1 MKPSSI
7 RWMQRLTPSQYLALM
22 NVAGASLGFL
32 AGVYAARVLGSNR
45 LGVTAVIAGINT
57 SIVSLVDVRFNDVAA
72 KAFYQVGELPP
83 ERVNAYRAGVVWL
96 AALATGLLAGAV
108 AALSILIGSLLVP
121 FFTETPVARW
131 WLPADALALAL
142 NTVSGTLTFLL
153 RFSGAFYVIGTWR
166 LITQFIHSSLTV
178 LILTL
183 LPDINGMYLAILAG
197 GMSNLFLAAVVSWGV
212 WGRRVKLPMRR
223 PDLRRAYAE
232 YRRSLSMVFYG
243 NLLGYAKLLQ
253 RNADVLLV
261 AYFTNDRET
270 GIYKLARSLID
281 QGLAVLQD
289 ALYQVYYPSFL
300 EAFARR
306 AHEEYRRLAGRL
318 LEFSSLITLGLL
330 AGEALLLA
338 PLVRLVFG
346 ADYAGAEMPMMIL
359 TSTFVFIVGFYPW
372 LWAIFVGSGKL
383 SGYTLMAFLGV
394 GVQYAVALG
403 LFHLLGPSAT
413 AAMVGMLAYYLWLI
427 PAAYWLARRDWGEF
441 IPWGQQP
448 TPLGEKA

>member
-1 MKPSSI
+1 MKPPGI
-7 RWMQRLTPSQYLALM
+7 ARMQRLTPSQYLALM
-22 NVAGASLGFL
+22 NVASAGIGFL
-32 AGVYAARVLGSNR
+32 AGVYAARVLGSSR

-57 SIVSLVDVRFNDVAA
+57 SIVSLVDVRFNDIAA
-72 KAFYQVGELPP
+72 KAFYQVEGLPP
-83 ERVNAYRAGVVWL
+83 ERVDAYRAGVVWL
-96 AALATGLLAGAV
+96 AALATGLLAGVV
-108 AALSILIGSLLVP
+108 AALSVLIGSLLVP
-121 FFTETPVARW
+121 LFTETPVAPW

-142 NTVSGTLTFLL
+142 NTVAGTLTFLL
-153 RFSGAFYVIGTWR
+153 RFSGAFYVIGAWR
-166 LITQFIHSSLTV
+166 LIMQIIHSSVTV

-183 LPDINGMYLAILAG
+183 LPGINGMYLAILAG
-197 GMSNLFLAAVVSWGV
+197 GVSNLFLAAVVSWYV
-212 WGRRVKLPMRR
+212 WRRRAKLPLRR
-223 PDLRRAYAE
+223 PDLRQAYSV
-232 YRRSLSMVFYG
+232 YRRSLGMVFYG

-300 EAFARR
+300 DALARR
-306 AHEEYRRLAGRL
+306 AQEEYRRLAGRL
-318 LEFSSLITLGLL
+318 LKFSILITLGLL
-330 AGEALLLA
+330 AGEALFLP
-338 PLVRLVFG
+338 PLIRLVFP
-346 ADYAGAEMPMMIL
+346 DYAGAEAPMMIL

-383 SGYTLMAFLGV
+383 AGYTAMAFVAV

-403 LFHLLGPSAT
+403 LFRLVGPSA
-413 AAMVGMLAYYLWLI
+413 AAGMVGMLAHYLWLI

-441 IPWGQQP
+441 IPWGP
-448 TPLGEKA
+448 RAVSLGEKA